1 MITYFLRAFIEY
13 NTPNRAYEAK
23 LFLIE
28 ENGNKN
34 DLNNYEIV
42 TKKTSIKKLVNNVE
56 VEEQIITYYRN
67 IKSNEVINAW
77 ILI

>member
-1 MITYFLRAFIEY
+1 MVLMITYFRRAFIEY

-23 LFLIE
+23 LVLIE

-67 IKSNEVINAW
+67 IKSNEVINA
-77 ILI
+77 